1 MTTWLLILLAV
12 HKTDPNDIPGRVTLE
27 FESQS
32 ACERSLSNMSYWL
45 KFDSFKVEGRCIKKS
60 SL

>member
-27 FESQS
+27 FESQV
-32 ACERSLSNMSYWL
+32 ACERSLNTMSYWL
-45 KFDSFKVEGRCIKKS
+45 KFDTFKVEGRCIKKY
-60 SL
+60 

>member
-12 HKTDPNDIPGRVTLE
+12 HKTDPSDIPGRIILE
-27 FESQS
+27 FESHA

-45 KFDSFKVEGRCIKKS
+45 KFDSFKVEGRCIKKY
-60 SL
+60 

>member
-12 HKTDPNDIPGRVTLE
+12 HKTDPNDIPGRIMLE
-27 FESQS
+27 FDSQT
-32 ACERSLSNMSYWL
+32 ACERSLINMSYWL
-45 KFDSFKVEGRCIKKS
+45 KFDSFKVEGKCIKKS